1 MINMSVIMSCYNE
14 RKPDI
19 IKSINSI
26 LEQTY
31 KLFEFIIIVDN
42 PKNNEIIETIKKF
55 KDKRIKVIINE
66 KNIGLAES
74 LNKGISIAKGKY
86 IARMDADDISL
97 PNRLKMQFDYLES
110 HPNIDVVGSNRIT
123 IDENDEI
130 IADNLKLPI
139 SDKKIKKQLPY
150 ASVIIHPSVM
160 FRKNKILSIG
170 KYRAFPAAQ
179 DYDLW
184 LRCLTSNYNFYNIEV
199 PLIKYRIRK
208 NSISK
213 SNTLKQ
219 FLISLYIIQLFKERN
234 KKHADSFSVENLNK
248 YLNDNDAYD
257 INEIKK
263 FDESLELYNEAK
275 KYIKKFKLIKGS
287 KKICKA
293 IKTSRFFKK
302 FLYLSLEKNLNSM
315 F

>member
-97 PNRLKMQFDYLES
+97 PNRFKIQFDYLES
-110 HPNIDVVGSNRIT
+110 HPDIDVVGSNRIT

-130 IADNLKLPI
+130 TATDLSTLNQMVLG
-139 SDKKIKKQLPY
+139 
-150 ASVIIHPSVM
+150 
-160 FRKNKILSIG
+160 IL
-170 KYRAFPAAQ
+170 
-179 DYDLW
+179 
-184 LRCLTSNYNFYNIEV
+184 
-199 PLIKYRIRK
+199 
-208 NSISK
+208 
-213 SNTLKQ
+213 
-219 FLISLYIIQLFKERN
+219 
-234 KKHADSFSVENLNK
+234 
-248 YLNDNDAYD
+248 
-257 INEIKK
+257 
-263 FDESLELYNEAK
+263 
-275 KYIKKFKLIKGS
+275 
-287 KKICKA
+287 
-293 IKTSRFFKK
+293 
-302 FLYLSLEKNLNSM
+302 
-315 F
+315 

>member
-1 MINMSVIMSCYNE
+1 MLNISVVMSCYNE
-14 RKPDI
+14 GKNDI

-66 KNIGLAES
+66 KNVGLAES
-74 LNKGISIAKGKY
+74 LNKGMSIAKGKY

-97 PNRLKMQFDYLES
+97 PNRLKIQFDYLES

-234 KKHADSFSVENLNK
+234 KKHTDSFSVENLNK
-248 YLNDNDAYD
+248 YLNYNGAYD

-275 KYIKKFKLIKGS
+275 KYIKKFRLIKGS
-287 KKICKA
+287 KKIYKA
-293 IKTSRFFKK
+293 IKTSLFFKK
-302 FLYLSLEKNLNSM
+302 FLYLSLVKNLNSM